1 MYNAT
6 VILNRRGRMNEE
18 VKKCFGKIYLAIVV
32 LIIVVF
38 ICVCRIIS
46 LEKSLN
52 QLHGQVW
59 NLSELYRN
67 LEKQLELEDK

>member
-1 MYNAT
+1 MS
-6 VILNRRGRMNEE
+6 ED
-18 VKKCFGKIYLAIVV
+18 VKKSFGKIYLAIVV

-38 ICVCRIIS
+38 ICVCKIIS

-52 QLHGQVW
+52 QLHEQVW

-67 LEKQLELEDK
+67 LENQLELKDK